1 MNDVDELPDDGL
13 NELLASQRRF
23 YDLRAPDFADV
34 TKLTDRKHRGL
45 MPTAEVRAI
54 VDDFAPAGDVL
65 ELACGAGGFTR
76 DLLRHTDTLTAVD
89 GSARMLELNREIV
102 GDPAVEY
109 RQVDLFDWSPDR
121 TYDAVFFG
129 FWLSHV
135 PPSRFE
141 SFWTMVAACL
151 RPGGRVG
158 FVDED
163 PRARAHELAHSNEGV
178 PTATRRLPDGT
189 PHDIV
194 KVFWDPSE
202 LQERLTGL
210 GWHATV
216 RATGASFY
224 VGNGG
229 WPANSL
235 PTT

>member
-1 MNDVDELPDDGL
+1 VNPVDDLADDGL
-13 NELLASQRRF
+13 DELLASQRRF
-23 YDLRAPDFADV
+23 YDLRAPDYADV

-45 MPTAEVRAI
+45 MPTAEVRAV
-54 VDDFAPAGDVL
+54 VDRFAFTGDVL

-76 DLLRHTDTLTAVD
+76 DLLRHADTLTAVD

-109 RQVDLFDWSPDR
+109 RHADLFGWSPDR

-163 PRARAHELAHSNEGV
+163 PRARVYELAHSDEGV
-178 PTATRRLPDGT
+178 PTATRTLADGT
-189 PHDIV
+189 RHEIV

-202 LQERLTGL
+202 LQERLAGL

-224 VGNGG
+224 VGSGG
-229 WPANSL
+229 RPTASL
-235 PTT
+235 SIT